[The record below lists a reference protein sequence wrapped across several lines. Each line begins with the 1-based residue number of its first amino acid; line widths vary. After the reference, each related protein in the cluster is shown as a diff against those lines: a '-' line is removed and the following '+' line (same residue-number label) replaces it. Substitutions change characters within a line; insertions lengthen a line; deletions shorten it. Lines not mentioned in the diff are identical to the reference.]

1 MSLLRILRRGNVLAM
16 GVRRVATESSRTM
29 PSWVKPVFWA
39 GIATSQVGTFF
50 LFRDLADLSQWVV
63 EPPRSSTIST
73 WRYKNQLSAATLC
86 PLGLGG
92 LLKLAY
98 PAVIS
103 WPLFLAISGWTGL
116 LFYSGVINPHFMM
129 RARNQKENAVYVSQE
144 EAIKLLPNG
153 ADETCIILEVDGKAA
168 AYPDSQVLRPHV
180 INAAEVAEDVVLT
193 YCGLSNL
200 GIAYTPKLGGKPL
213 DLHPMTQM
221 ENNLVMYDRNS
232 MEPVQQL
239 WGTTESR
246 MECQCGLNNVERM
259 KEWPTYR
266 MTLQQFCKAWL
277 GSKVFMNDYST
288 KGLKTEI
295 WQNPIL
301 FIYDGMMDVIF
312 NTSIVYQKTKEKPVF
327 PTLKTKDNRLP
338 NKENVYVVPVEGD
351 DVVYT
356 KAFLQGKKL
365 INTNI
370 GGRKVVVAYFPE
382 FDSIGAFY
390 NTTGQAV
397 KQLDFYG
404 RLKNGQKLSRVE
416 TFKPGCFWCVW
427 INWFPSTDLNR
438 V

>member
-1 MSLLRILRRGNVLAM
+1 LERLKGRVRNFEISDNTPNGN
-16 GVRRVATESSRTM
+16 
-29 PSWVKPVFWA
+29 F
-39 GIATSQVGTFF
+39 
-50 LFRDLADLSQWVV
+50 
-63 EPPRSSTIST
+63 
-73 WRYKNQLSAATLC
+73 
-86 PLGLGG
+86 
-92 LLKLAY
+92 
-98 PAVIS
+98 
-103 WPLFLAISGWTGL
+103 
-116 LFYSGVINPHFMM
+116 
-129 RARNQKENAVYVSQE
+129 ARNQKENAVYVSQE

-266 MTLQQFCKAWL
+266 MTLQQFCKAWP

-351 DVVYT
+351 DVAYT
-356 KAFLQGKKL
+356 KAFLQEKKL

-397 KQLDFYG
+397 NQLDFYG

>member
-1 MSLLRILRRGNVLAM
+1 MKLFGKAWRPCQEFWDFRQDNGN
-16 GVRRVATESSRTM
+16 
-29 PSWVKPVFWA
+29 F
-39 GIATSQVGTFF
+39 
-50 LFRDLADLSQWVV
+50 
-63 EPPRSSTIST
+63 
-73 WRYKNQLSAATLC
+73 
-86 PLGLGG
+86 
-92 LLKLAY
+92 
-98 PAVIS
+98 
-103 WPLFLAISGWTGL
+103 
-116 LFYSGVINPHFMM
+116 
-129 RARNQKENAVYVSQE
+129 ARNQKENAVYVSQE

-266 MTLQQFCKAWL
+266 MTLQQFCKAWP

-295 WQNPIL
+295 WQNPII
-301 FIYDGMMDVIF
+301 FIYDGMMDLIF
-312 NTSIVYQKTKEKPVF
+312 NSSIVYQKTNEKPVF

-351 DVVYT
+351 DVAYT
-356 KAFLQGKKL
+356 KAFLQEKNSLTPTSEEGKLWWHTSRSL
-365 INTNI
+365 IAL
-370 GGRKVVVAYFPE
+370 GR
-382 FDSIGAFY
+382 S
-390 NTTGQAV
+390 TTPQA
-397 KQLDFYG
+397 KQWNSWTSMD
-404 RLKNGQKLSRVE
+404 
-416 TFKPGCFWCVW
+416 VW
-427 INWFPSTDLNR
+427 RMDGNFL